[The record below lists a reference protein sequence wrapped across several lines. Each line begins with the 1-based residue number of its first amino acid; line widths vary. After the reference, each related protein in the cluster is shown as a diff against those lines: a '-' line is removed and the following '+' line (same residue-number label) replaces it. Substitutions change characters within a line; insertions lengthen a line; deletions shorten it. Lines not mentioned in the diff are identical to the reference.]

1 MIVKN
6 FESFIN
12 ESIASI
18 FNYTKTYSDDVSR
31 SLINIIMNANGVSEK
46 DFSRVDG
53 IMKNV
58 KDLLSNNDDAKD
70 IIAEFESEDKRVDF
84 CAEYIYHYIVNK
96 K

>member
-1 MIVKN
+1 M
-6 FESFIN
+6 
-12 ESIASI
+12 
-18 FNYTKTYSDDVSR
+18 D
-31 SLINIIMNANGVSEK
+31 ANGVSEK
-46 DFSRVDG
+46 DFSRVDS

-70 IIAEFESEDKRVDF
+70 IIAEFESENKRTDF